1 MTHHASYAV
10 GHAIHHAAY
19 VHTYAGAGGGWFM
32 HAVVNGVIHAAIYRM
47 IAPLFRGQGVF
58 GSLLIGVGMIALTF
72 LVWRWWTGML
82 PRRRRT

>member
-1 MTHHASYAV
+1 
-10 GHAIHHAAY
+10 
-19 VHTYAGAGGGWFM
+19 M

-58 GSLLIGVGMIALTF
+58 GSLLLGVGMIALTF
-72 LVWRWWTGML
+72 LVWRWWML